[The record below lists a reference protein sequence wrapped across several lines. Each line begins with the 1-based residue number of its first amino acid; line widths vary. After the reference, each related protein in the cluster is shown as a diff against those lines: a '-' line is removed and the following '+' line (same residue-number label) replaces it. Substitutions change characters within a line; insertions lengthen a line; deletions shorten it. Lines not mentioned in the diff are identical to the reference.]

1 MEQENS
7 GGIINTNNMKKLCVL
22 FLLAVCIS
30 GLQAQSLTGTWY
42 SADSTR
48 QYEIK
53 QVSADEFAA
62 VIKSSVRA
70 EDSVGYE
77 VVKHLSFNA
86 KKKRYEGVIYA
97 VSDGQPAFVKIRFAD
112 KNSNRIILTI
122 DRMLFMDVSLN
133 WMRMVN

>member
-1 MEQENS
+1 MEQRNS
-7 GGIINTNNMKKLCVL
+7 GGTIKKKLYTF
-22 FLLAVCIS
+22 FLLSVCIS
-30 GLQAQSLTGTWY
+30 SIQAQSLTGTWY

-70 EDSVGYE
+70 ADSVGYE

-97 VSDGQPAFVKIRFAD
+97 VSDGQPAFVKIRFAE
-112 KNSNRIILTI
+112 KNSNRLILTI
-122 DRMLFMDVSLN
+122 SRMLFMDVSLN

>member
-1 MEQENS
+1 
-7 GGIINTNNMKKLCVL
+7 MKKMFAI

-30 GLQAQSLTGTWY
+30 SLQAQSLTGTWY

-70 EDSVGYE
+70 SDSVGYE

-112 KNSNRIILTI
+112 KNSNRLILTI

>member
-1 MEQENS
+1 MEQKNS
-7 GGIINTNNMKKLCVL
+7 DDTIKTRNMKKLCTL
-22 FLLAVCIS
+22 FLLSVCIS
-30 GLQAQSLTGTWY
+30 GLQAQNIIGTWY

-62 VIKSSVRA
+62 VIKSSLRA
-70 EDSVGYE
+70 ADSVGYE

-97 VSDGQPAFVKIRFAD
+97 VSDGQPAFVKVRFAEN
-112 KNSNRIILTI
+112 NSNRIILTI
-122 DRMLFMDVSLN
+122 DRMLFMDVSMN
-133 WMRMVN
+133 WIRMVN

>member
-1 MEQENS
+1 MEQKNS
-7 GGIINTNNMKKLCVL
+7 AGTIKKKLYTLSLVT
-22 FLLAVCIS
+22 VCIS
-30 GLQAQSLTGTWY
+30 SIQAQGLTGTWY

-53 QVSADEFAA
+53 QVSADVFTA

-70 EDSVGYE
+70 ADSVGYE

-112 KNSNRIILTI
+112 KNSNCLILTI

>member
-1 MEQENS
+1 MEQRNS
-7 GGIINTNNMKKLCVL
+7 AGTIKKKLYTL
-22 FLLAVCIS
+22 FFVAVCIS
-30 GLQAQSLTGTWY
+30 SIQAQTLTGTWY
-42 SADSTR
+42 STDSTR

-70 EDSVGYE
+70 ADSVGYE

-86 KKKRYEGVIYA
+86 RKKRYEGVIYA
-97 VSDGQPAFVKIRFAD
+97 VSDGQPAFVRIRFAD
-112 KNSNRIILTI
+112 KNSNRLILTI

-133 WMRMVN
+133 WMRMGN

>member
-1 MEQENS
+1 MELKNS
-7 GGIINTNNMKKLCVL
+7 GGTIKKKLYTF

-30 GLQAQSLTGTWY
+30 SIQAQSLTGTWY

-53 QVSADEFAA
+53 QVAADEFAA
-62 VIKSSVRA
+62 VIKSSVRTT
-70 EDSVGYE
+70 DSVGYE

-86 KKKRYEGVIYA
+86 KKKRYEGIIYA

-112 KNSNRIILTI
+112 KNSNRLILTI

>member
-1 MEQENS
+1 MEQRNS
-7 GGIINTNNMKKLCVL
+7 AGTIKKKLYIL
-22 FLLAVCIS
+22 FLLAVCIGS
-30 GLQAQSLTGTWY
+30 VQAQSLTGTWY

-70 EDSVGYE
+70 ADSVGYE

-133 WMRMVN
+133 WMRLVN